1 MFIGPNDLAHAMGH
15 ENRWQDDA
23 VQRAMQ
29 RAIRAIADAGKCAGI
44 LALDDASRQRYA
56 DWGARYF
63 ANVASS
69 LIMKSFEQAA
79 GRTTQLRY

>member
-1 MFIGPNDLAHAMGH
+1 MGH
-15 ENRWQDDA
+15 ENRWQDEP
-23 VQRAMQ
+23 VQKAMQ
-29 RAIRAIADAGKCAGI
+29 RAIRAIADAGKCPGI
-44 LALDDASRQRYA
+44 LALDAVSKQRYA

-79 GRTTQLRY
+79 GQTTELRY